1 MINQDRS
8 ALSAA
13 VIDQHSAATIIGV
26 TLAILFGSLIILA
39 TGFAGADVLHNAA
52 HDMRHGLTFPCH

>member
-13 VIDQHSAATIIGV
+13 VTDQHSAATIIGV